1 MPSTP
6 RLWNALTWPVRT
18 LLRLTRDGL
27 LFTLLALTCAVAAGR
42 ADRLANI
49 PLLLCL
55 TLFSLLAAALIL
67 GGRCVRRLRLARRC
81 PERTF
86 AGEPV
91 TVTLTVANPALLPA
105 TGLLIVE
112 RLRSLTD
119 TPRESAAAGESRRL
133 LPSPTPGPA
142 GDGET
147 FATVVAGRDRER
159 AQYLLLLRRRGL
171 YRFRRT
177 RLATVFPFGFWRTQ
191 SEKSLPG
198 RVVVYP
204 RLGEIDPAL
213 FAEVEQAL
221 ARLRRVRPSREEL
234 EFRGLREYRH
244 GDHPKWIHWR
254 SSARH
259 AQLMVK
265 EFEQPQAKRVVILLD
280 TNLQRLG
287 RERLPAFE
295 LAISFT
301 ATAARE
307 LLRRGCEV
315 VSFMQPPGNS
325 GTDRKSCLTEALLAS
340 RERRNLDALFELLA
354 GLRPNNARTLA
365 DARAHIP
372 REMLRQAFVLVVG
385 LGSLRA
391 HVDLS
396 WLRSMDNVVR
406 VLDAR
411 GEEFRRIF
419 RRREAGLPSRAELE
433 EDLGP
438 LLGGIEEG
446 LEEPDVAQAPSPA
459 QERSTGVGAGATPA
473 G

>member
-1 MPSTP
+1 MALTSGVS
-6 RLWNALTWPVRT
+6 NALTWPIRT

-42 ADRLANI
+42 TDRLANI
-49 PLLLCL
+49 PLLICL
-55 TLFSLLAAALIL
+55 ILFSLLVAALIL
-67 GGRCVRRLRLARRC
+67 GGRCLRRLRLARRC
-81 PERTF
+81 PGRTF

-119 TPRESAAAGESRRL
+119 MPRESTPPRESRRL
-133 LPSPTPGPA
+133 LPSLTPVPA

-159 AQYLLLLRRRGL
+159 TQYLLLLRRRGV

-177 RLATVFPFGFWRTQ
+177 RLSTVFPFGFWRTQ
-191 SEKSLPG
+191 AEDALPG

-280 TNLQRLG
+280 TNLQRVG
-287 RERLPAFE
+287 AQRFPAFE

-315 VSFMQPPGNS
+315 VSFMQPPGAN
-325 GTDRKSCLTEALLAS
+325 TEALHTS

-354 GLRPNNARTLA
+354 GLRPNNARTLT
-365 DARAHIP
+365 DARDHIP
-372 REMLRQAFVLVVG
+372 REMLRQAFILVVG

-391 HVDLS
+391 RVDLS

-406 VLDAR
+406 VLDVR

-419 RRREAGLPSRAELE
+419 RRSEAGLPSRAELE
-433 EDLGP
+433 EDLRP
-438 LLGGIEEG
+438 LLGEIEEDV
-446 LEEPDVAQAPSPA
+446 EEPEEAL
-459 QERSTGVGAGATPA
+459 AG
-473 G
+473 